1 MFQGCISL
9 SSLDLSKLDTSQVT
23 GMGWMFTG
31 CSALS
36 SLDVSGWDTSRVT
49 DMDGMFYGC
58 SALSSLDVSGWDTS
72 RVTDMDGMFYGCS
85 ALSSLDVSGWDT
97 SRVTD
102 MELMFYDCS
111 SLSSLDLSGWDTSRV
126 TKMGSM
132 FSGCRSLASLD
143 LSSFDTSQVTD
154 MGGMF
159 GNCRSLASLDVSGF
173 DTSRGTDMAGM
184 FDGCPALSSI
194 TVGKGAGRML
204 SVEASGF
211 PAGRDGRGWFSAR
224 DRRWFTAEELS
235 PGRQGIADTY
245 TTYGPGDEP
254 KPEGRDVS
262 KASVDAIPDQAWTGS
277 AVEPRPT
284 VRLGGR
290 TLSEG
295 TDYAL
300 SFRDNTDAGTATLT
314 VTGRGSYTGAKSVTF
329 RIVRKD
335 EPKPGERDVSKA
347 SVDAIPDQAWTGSA
361 VEPRPTV
368 RLGGRTL
375 SEGTDYALSF
385 RDNTDPG
392 TATVTIEGRGSYTGA
407 KSVTFRIVRRDE
419 PKPDPG
425 KPKPDPDKPDPEGRD
440 VSRAS
445 VDAIPDQTFTGSP
458 LEPRPTV
465 RLGGRTLSE
474 GTDYEL
480 SFGGNEGIGT
490 ATVTVAGKGAY
501 TGAKSVTF
509 RIGFSD
515 VPAGHWALTGDV
527 GGESYLAAVVRM
539 GLMTGYGDPA
549 TGRLTGRFGPE
560 DGVTRAQVVTVL
572 YRRANPGST
581 DTTTGAHAD
590 NATSLSDNESG
601 RYYTAA
607 VNWAVRTGVV
617 TGYTAGPDA
626 GRFVP
631 DREISREELATM
643 VHRFAALEGAD
654 DSVPDSAYGGAPDA
668 GDVSGWASGHVA
680 WCYAHQVLT
689 GHADTGLLEPQGTAT
704 RAQMAKMAVQ
714 TIKAMGR

>member
-1 MFQGCISL
+1 MKKGTIGKGCSYTLEDSGKFTIYPTDGVSGEMASVSLSSSGGGPQERPFNRQAIKSIVIEKGVKAPEDYSYGLFRELDYLVSIDLSGLDTSGATDLGGMFSGCRSLTSVDLSGLDISKVTSMSGMFYECSSLTSVDLSGLDTSRVTNMSHMFWCCSSLTYVDLSGWDTSQVTDMSDMFTGCGFKVLDLSRLDTSSVVSMHETFDGCTSLTSLDISGWDTSQVTDMAGMFGDCSAL
-9 SSLDLSKLDTSQVT
+9 SSLDLSKLNTSQVT
-23 GMGWMFTG
+23 
-31 CSALS
+31 
-36 SLDVSGWDTSRVT
+36 
-49 DMDGMFYGC
+49 Y
-58 SALSSLDVSGWDTS
+58 
-72 RVTDMDGMFYGCS
+72 
-85 ALSSLDVSGWDT
+85 
-97 SRVTD
+97 
-102 MELMFYDCS
+102 
-111 SLSSLDLSGWDTSRV
+111 
-126 TKMGSM
+126 
-132 FSGCRSLASLD
+132 
-143 LSSFDTSQVTD
+143 
-154 MGGMF
+154 
-159 GNCRSLASLDVSGF
+159 
-173 DTSRGTDMAGM
+173 MAGM
-184 FDGCPALSSI
+184 FRNCSALSSI

-262 KASVDAIPDQAWTGS
+262 GASVDAIPDQAWTGS

-300 SFRDNTDAGTATLT
+300 SF
-314 VTGRGSYTGAKSVTF
+314 
-329 RIVRKD
+329 
-335 EPKPGERDVSKA
+335 
-347 SVDAIPDQAWTGSA
+347 
-361 VEPRPTV
+361 
-368 RLGGRTL
+368 
-375 SEGTDYALSF
+375 
-385 RDNTDPG
+385 
-392 TATVTIEGRGSYTGA
+392 
-407 KSVTFRIVRRDE
+407 
-419 PKPDPG
+419 
-425 KPKPDPDKPDPEGRD
+425 
-440 VSRAS
+440 
-445 VDAIPDQTFTGSP
+445 
-458 LEPRPTV
+458 
-465 RLGGRTLSE
+465 
-474 GTDYEL
+474 
-480 SFGGNEGIGT
+480 GGNEGIGT
-490 ATVTVAGKGAY
+490 ATVTVTGRGSY
-501 TGAKSVTF
+501 TGTRDVTF

-515 VPAGHWALTGDV
+515 VPAGHWVLTGDV
-527 GGESYLAAVVRM
+527 DGEGYLAAVVRM

-560 DGVTRAQVVTVL
+560 DSVTRAQVVTVL
-572 YRRANPGST
+572 YRYANPGST

-601 RYYTAA
+601 QYYTAA

-704 RAQMAKMAVQ
+704 RAQMAKMAVL